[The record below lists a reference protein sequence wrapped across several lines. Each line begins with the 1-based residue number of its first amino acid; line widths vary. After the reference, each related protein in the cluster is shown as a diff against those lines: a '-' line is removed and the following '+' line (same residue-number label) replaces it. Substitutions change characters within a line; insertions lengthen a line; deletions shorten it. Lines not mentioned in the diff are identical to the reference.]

1 MDIRTVTLEF
11 LRAGP
16 RHNQLIS
23 PLTQYLAVCGDA
35 PAGAVYLPYPDH
47 ASFERSREE
56 LRYAVSSESDSESDR
71 LRGILSETGDKI
83 AQILGS
89 VPGLP
94 GVIASRN
101 ATSEILHLRLV
112 LSASELALL
121 PFELS
126 KIPIGGGAP
135 ADNWLL
141 LQANAPVCLTR
152 HNRAVKSEEV
162 QWPTR
167 PRILFIYGEDVP
179 SDAHET
185 ALVDVLKPWTGNDK
199 PDENWI
205 KVVRNT
211 TLDEIKAAARSGDF
225 THVHILA
232 HGAPYGASAFGVS
245 LAGTVLTGRQLAST
259 LFDVD
264 RKGVHR
270 PTVVTLATC
279 DSGAQGSV
287 VNAPDVSVAH
297 ELHEAGIP
305 LVVASQF
312 PLSTD
317 GSVPLVKTFYSD
329 QLCGDNPLMSLY
341 RVRLDLTAQASSRFH
356 DWASIVVYEALP
368 ADLDKQLEHVRY
380 WQTRR
385 KLEHALTTLENAVT
399 DTKWTAERHD
409 CCVRN
414 INTARGDLPDKGTY
428 AAECVGLRA
437 ASWKRQ
443 AQVDYTLA
451 KKAIAAKKAQDEIRE
466 HAQSCYDN
474 LQQALADYRSAANSF
489 LVVDANEPVQRKAT
503 LHWLLGQVLS
513 LEAVLGETFDLDSWT
528 VARFS
533 AMAELGTCP
542 SDGVVWGHGTL
553 AELKLLRLTDPSLGP
568 DEVATCKEEVLEH
581 ARKLVLQN
589 GLVSEP
595 IFSTGRQLI
604 RYIDWWSQND
614 FAEMVKPF
622 GVPDKETWREHGL
635 IETIGDVLAIFKFD
649 PEREKRR
656 ASKTAKSKKPEP
668 SPGESS
674 PPPPS
679 APPTPEPQP
688 SPTTLGPRATRSSG
702 AIFDIE
708 MLPAKNG
715 DCLWIEYGDPKA
727 PNRILI
733 DCGAESAAKLLN
745 KRVADLHAVGKMDS
759 FELFVLTHID
769 ADHISG
775 VLPFFKNR
783 GSLTFGQVWFNAEP
797 QLPPAVL
804 GVMQG
809 EKFADIL
816 NAEPG
821 LRAAWNKS
829 AGTTKK
835 GPAPIVRPD
844 QGPLPSYTLP
854 GGMTL
859 TVLSPGNAQL
869 KDLATVWRREL
880 QIFKNRN
887 QTLAGKPKP
896 LPVSDPAGFNVEE
909 LAESKEKP
917 DPSVANGSSIA
928 VLAEFDGR
936 AVLLT
941 GDAHAEV
948 MGASIKRLLADR
960 GSPGRLRLDAMKL
973 SHHGS
978 TNALTRGLL
987 DLIECPQYLI
997 STDGSKFYHP
1007 DREAVARVI
1016 LYGGKNPKLIFNYRS
1031 EMNGLWGEPVLRD
1044 KYGYRTDY
1052 PGNGEAGG
1060 NRVSL

>member
-1 MDIRTVTLEF
+1 MNIRTVTLEF

-35 PAGAVYLPYPDH
+35 PAGAVYLPYSDH

-56 LRYAVSSESDSESDR
+56 LRYAVSSDSEPGDR
-71 LRGILSETGDKI
+71 LRGVLSETGDTI
-83 AQILGS
+83 AQLLAA

-94 GVIASRN
+94 GVITGRSDN
-101 ATSEILHLRLV
+101 TEMLHLRLV

-126 KIPIGGGAP
+126 KIPVGGGAP

-141 LQANAPVCLTR
+141 LQASAPVCLTR
-152 HNRAVKSEEV
+152 HNRAVKSEKV

-167 PRILFIYGEDVP
+167 PRILFAYGEDVP
-179 SDAHET
+179 YEAHQKALIDA
-185 ALVDVLKPWTGNDK
+185 LKPWTGKDE
-199 PDENWI
+199 PDPVWI
-205 KVVRNT
+205 TVVPNA
-211 TLDEIKAAARSGDF
+211 TLQNIRDATQTAEF

-232 HGAPYGASAFGVS
+232 HGAPYGNTAFGVG
-245 LAGTVLTGRQLAST
+245 LADTVVTGGQLAAA
-259 LFDVD
+259 LFDVNT
-264 RKGVHR
+264 KGVHR

-305 LVVASQF
+305 LVIASQF
-312 PLSTD
+312 PLSTE
-317 GSVPLVKTFYSD
+317 GSVPFIQTFYSD
-329 QLCGDNPLMSLY
+329 QLWGLNPLLSVY
-341 RVRLDLTAQASSRFH
+341 RVRLSLRAQAASRFH
-356 DWASIVVYEALP
+356 DWASLVVYEALP
-368 ADLDKQLEHVRY
+368 ANLDQQLEHVCY

-385 KLEHALTTLENAVT
+385 VLDHALVTLENAIT
-399 DTKWTAERHD
+399 DPAWTPEKHACSVKD
-409 CCVRN
+409 
-414 INTARGDLPDKGTY
+414 IDWARGKLPDKGAY

-443 AQVDYTLA
+443 AHVDYTLA
-451 KKAIAAKKAQDEIRE
+451 KKAKAAGMPCEE

-474 LQQALADYRSAANSF
+474 LQRALADYRSAANAF
-489 LVVDANEPVQRKAT
+489 LVVDADVPVQRKAT
-503 LHWLLGQVLS
+503 LHWLLGQELS
-513 LEAVLGETFDLDSWT
+513 LEAVLGEPFNHDLWS
-528 VARFS
+528 VANLS
-533 AMAELGTCP
+533 ATAELAKIP
-542 SDGVVWGHGTL
+542 PDGVVWGHGTL
-553 AELKLLRLTDPSLGP
+553 AELKLLRLTNPSLNAN
-568 DEVATCKEEVLEH
+568 EVTSCRQEVLEH
-581 ARKLVLQN
+581 ARKLVSMN
-589 GLVSEP
+589 GFVSEP
-595 IFSTGRQLI
+595 VASTGRQFA
-604 RYIDWWSQND
+604 RYIDWSESE
-614 FAEMVKPF
+614 FTELMKPF
-622 GVPDKETWREHGL
+622 SVPEKKIWHDNRL
-635 IETIGDVLAIFKFD
+635 IETAKAVLEIFKFD

-656 ASKTAKSKKPEP
+656 RAKTARPKKPEP
-668 SPGESS
+668 RSGETPPPRPS
-674 PPPPS
+674 PPPN
-679 APPTPEPQP
+679 PEPQP
-688 SPTTLGPRATRSSG
+688 SPTTLGPRSTRSSG
-702 AIFDIE
+702 TIFDIE
-708 MLPAKNG
+708 MFPAKNG
-715 DCLWIEYGDPKA
+715 DCLWIEYGDPQG

-733 DCGAESAAKLLN
+733 DCGAESAAKLL
-745 KRVADLHAVGKMDS
+745 KTRIADLHAAGKMDS

-816 NAEPG
+816 NEDPG

-844 QGPLPSYTLP
+844 AGPLPSYTLP
-854 GGMTL
+854 GGMRL
-859 TVLSPGNAQL
+859 TILSPGNAQL
-869 KDLATVWRREL
+869 KDLAGVWRKEL
-880 QIFKNRN
+880 ERFKNRDSH
-887 QTLAGKPKP
+887 TLAGKPKP
-896 LPVSDPAGFNVEE
+896 LPVSDPASFNVEE
-909 LAESKEKP
+909 LAGSKEKP

-936 AVLLT
+936 AALLT

-948 MGASIKRLLADR
+948 MAASIKRLLAER
-960 GSPGRLRLDAMKL
+960 GSAGRLRLDAMKL

-978 TNALTRGLL
+978 TNALTKELL
-987 DLIECPQYLI
+987 DVIECPQYLI
-997 STDGSKFYHP
+997 SSDGSKFYHP

-1016 LYGGKNPKLIFNYRS
+1016 FYGGRNPKLIFNYRS
-1031 EMNGLWGEPVLRD
+1031 EMNGIWGEPVLRD
-1044 KYGYRTDY
+1044 KYGYQTDY
-1052 PGNGEAGG
+1052 PDDGKAGG
-1060 NRVSL
+1060 KRVSV

>member
-1 MDIRTVTLEF
+1 MNIRTVTLEF

-35 PAGAVYLPYPDH
+35 PAGAVYLPYSDH

-56 LRYAVSSESDSESDR
+56 LRYAVSSDSESGDR
-71 LRGILSETGDKI
+71 LRGVLSETGDTI
-83 AQILGS
+83 AQLLAT

-94 GVIASRN
+94 GVIAGRSDN
-101 ATSEILHLRLV
+101 AEMLHLRLV

-126 KIPIGGGAP
+126 KIPVGGGAP

-141 LQANAPVCLTR
+141 LQANAPVCVTR
-152 HNRAVKSEEV
+152 HNRAVKSEKV

-167 PRILFIYGEDVP
+167 PRILFAYGEDVP
-179 SDAHET
+179 YEAHQKALIDA
-185 ALVDVLKPWTGNDK
+185 LKPWTGKDE
-199 PDENWI
+199 PDGAWI
-205 KVVRNT
+205 TVVPNATLQSISDATRNA
-211 TLDEIKAAARSGDF
+211 EF
-225 THVHILA
+225 THVHMLA
-232 HGAPYGASAFGVS
+232 HGAPYGNTAFGVS
-245 LAGTVLTGRQLAST
+245 LADTVVTGGQLAAA
-259 LFDVD
+259 LFDVNA
-264 RKGVHR
+264 KGVHR

-305 LVVASQF
+305 LVIASQF
-312 PLSTD
+312 PLSTE
-317 GSVPLVKTFYSD
+317 GSVPFVQTFYSD
-329 QLCGDNPLMSLY
+329 QLWGLHPLLSVY
-341 RVRLDLTAQASSRFH
+341 RVRLNLRAQQVSRFH
-356 DWASIVVYEALP
+356 DWASLVVYEALP
-368 ADLDKQLEHVRY
+368 ANLDQQLEHVCY

-385 KLEHALTTLENAVT
+385 VLDHALITLEGAVA
-399 DTKWTAERHD
+399 DPKWTSEKHAD
-409 CCVRN
+409 FVRD
-414 INTARGDLPDKGTY
+414 IDWAREKLPDKGAY

-443 AQVDYTLA
+443 AHVDYTLA
-451 KKAIAAKKAQDEIRE
+451 KKAKAAKLPYDED
-466 HAQSCYDN
+466 AQSCYDN
-474 LQQALADYRSAANSF
+474 LQRALADYGSAANAF
-489 LVVDANEPVQRKAT
+489 LVADADEPVQRKAT
-503 LHWLLGQVLS
+503 LHWLLGQELS
-513 LEAVLGETFDLDSWT
+513 LEAVLGEPFNHDLWT
-528 VARFS
+528 VAILS
-533 AMAELGTCP
+533 ATAELAKAPPT
-542 SDGVVWGHGTL
+542 GVVWGHGTL
-553 AELKLLRLTDPSLGP
+553 AELKLLRLTDPSLN
-568 DEVATCKEEVLEH
+568 DHQVASYQQEVLDH
-581 ARKLVLQN
+581 AKKLVSLN
-589 GLVSEP
+589 GFVSEP
-595 IFSTGRQLI
+595 VASTGRQFA
-604 RYIDWWSQND
+604 RYIDWSESE
-614 FAEMVKPF
+614 FAEFMKPF
-622 GVPDKETWREHGL
+622 RVPEKKLWRDHGL
-635 IETIGDVLAIFKFD
+635 IDTVKHVLDIFKFD
-649 PEREKRR
+649 AERERR
-656 ASKTAKSKKPEP
+656 RRSKASKPAKPELP
-668 SPGESS
+668 SAKLT
-674 PPPPS
+674 PPPAS
-679 APPTPEPQP
+679 TPPGPEPQP
-688 SPTTLGPRATRSSG
+688 SPMTLGPRSNRSSG
-702 AIFDIE
+702 TIFDIE
-708 MLPAKNG
+708 MVPAKNG

-733 DCGAESAAKLLN
+733 DCGAEAAAKLLN
-745 KRVADLHAVGKMDS
+745 TRVSDLHKAGKMDS
-759 FELFVLTHID
+759 FELFILTHID

-783 GSLTFGQVWFNAEP
+783 GPLTFGQVWFNAEP

-816 NAEPG
+816 NEDPG

-829 AGTTKK
+829 AGTKNK
-835 GPAPIVRPD
+835 VPAPIVRPD

-869 KDLATVWRREL
+869 KDLATVWRKEL
-880 QIFKNRN
+880 QRFKDRTSH

-896 LPVSDPAGFNVEE
+896 LPVTDPAAFNVEE
-909 LAESKEKP
+909 LAGSKEKP

-948 MGASIKRLLADR
+948 MASSIKRLLADR
-960 GSPGRLRLDAMKL
+960 GSAGRLRLDAMKL

-978 TNALTRGLL
+978 TNALTKELL
-987 DLIECPQYLI
+987 DVIDCPQYMI

-1016 LYGGKNPKLIFNYRS
+1016 FYGGKNPKLIFNYRS
-1031 EMNGLWGEPVLRD
+1031 EMNGLWGEPVLRE

-1052 PGNGEAGG
+1052 PDNGGSGG
-1060 NRVSL
+1060 KRVSL